1 MPEGLEDVSKYPNLI
16 AELIRRDWTEV
27 EVKAAMGNN
36 LLRVL
41 RRAEQVFFPFWSP
54 DSTLF
59 ITLTLTKL
67 KLYNRRQSPIT

>member
-16 AELIRRDWTEV
+16 AELIRRDWTEK

-41 RRAEQVFFPFWSP
+41 RRAEQVY
-54 DSTLF
+54 
-59 ITLTLTKL
+59 ICV
-67 KLYNRRQSPIT
+67 